1 MKILTLQNNDI
12 SPSGAIGAAI
22 AEAGGAEEVR
32 FPEHGDALPADASG
46 HDGLL
51 VLGGVQHAADDVA
64 HPHLPAQMAV
74 IRAFAEAGKPVL
86 GICLGGQLLARALGG
101 TVRRHHTPEVGF
113 TAIEATEAAAA
124 DPLLRGLGPLP
135 RLMHWHYDTFD
146 LPQGATLLATNA
158 VCQNQAFTAGPGL
171 YGLQFHIEVTDHIVE
186 GWVDAFSEWTRDQ
199 FPDFFASYR
208 DQLTNELPASARF
221 ARQLGLR
228 WMEMVRAARAEAQ
241 RAA

>member
-1 MKILTLQNNDI
+1 VKILTLQNNDI

-22 AEAGGAEEVR
+22 AEAGGSEEVL

-51 VLGGVQHAADDVA
+51 VLGGVQHAADDVT

-86 GICLGGQLLARALGG
+86 GICLGSQLLARALGG
-101 TVRRHHTPEVGF
+101 SVRRHHTPEVGF
-113 TAIEATEAAAA
+113 TAIEATEAAGA
-124 DPLLRGLGPLP
+124 DPLLRGLAPLP
-135 RLMHWHYDTFD
+135 KLMHWHYDTFD

-158 VCQNQAFTAGPGL
+158 VCRNQAFVAGPGL
-171 YGLQFHIEVTDHIVE
+171 YGLQFHLEVTDRIVE
-186 GWVDAFSEWTRDQ
+186 GWVDAFAEWTRDR
-199 FPDFFASYR
+199 FPEFFASYR
-208 DQLTNELPASARF
+208 DQLATDLPGAARF

-228 WMEMVRAARAEAQ
+228 WVEMVRAARSEAQ

>member
-1 MKILTLQNNDI
+1 VKILTLQNNDI

-22 AEAGGAEEVR
+22 AEAGGTEDVR
-32 FPEHGDALPADASG
+32 FPEHGDGLPADAGG

-74 IRAFAEAGKPVL
+74 IRAFADAGKPVL
-86 GICLGGQLLARALGG
+86 GICLGSQLLARALGG

-113 TAIEATEAAAA
+113 TAIEATAAAEA
-124 DPLLRGLGPLP
+124 DPLLRGLAPLP

-146 LPQGATLLATNA
+146 MPQGATLLATNA
-158 VCQNQAFTAGPGL
+158 VCPNQAFTAGPGV
-171 YGLQFHIEVTDHIVE
+171 YGLQFHLEVTDKIVE
-186 GWVDAFSEWTRDQ
+186 GWVDAFAEWTRDK
-199 FPDFFASYR
+199 FPDFFATYR
-208 DQLTNELPASARF
+208 DQLATRLPASTRF

-228 WMEMVRAARAEAQ
+228 WMEMVRTQAESR